1 MPEEI
6 LEEIPYQLTLEA
18 IEDQSDEWEEN
29 LKKLLC
35 NYVSVLASKIY
46 KYEWDKFETKEDKR
60 QVVKQ
65 LVYLDALVTLYRM
78 PNQFNAAFSEL
89 VERFRK
95 LPQEPLLKI
104 LEKFC
109 KMTLEDGS
117 DNRNSKRR
125 VMNKMDSGESSKFKF
140 VKSKE

>member
-1 MPEEI
+1 M
-6 LEEIPYQLTLEA
+6 
-18 IEDQSDEWEEN
+18 
-29 LKKLLC
+29 
-35 NYVSVLASKIY
+35 
-46 KYEWDKFETKEDKR
+46 
-60 QVVKQ
+60 KQ